1 MIGYRPVIIQLLSG
15 YHPVIVRLSSG
26 YVLPLLTR
34 SWKCHLAKNR
44 FQAILLLD
52 YDKWVSEECKK
63 VKIEIISRGKLDLS
77 VS

>member
-1 MIGYRPVIIQLLSG
+1 MDQKAMSWK
-15 YHPVIVRLSSG
+15 
-26 YVLPLLTR
+26 VLPGLQSLPTR
-34 SWKCHLAKNR
+34 SWKCHLTKNR

-52 YDKWVSEECKK
+52 YDEWVSEECKK